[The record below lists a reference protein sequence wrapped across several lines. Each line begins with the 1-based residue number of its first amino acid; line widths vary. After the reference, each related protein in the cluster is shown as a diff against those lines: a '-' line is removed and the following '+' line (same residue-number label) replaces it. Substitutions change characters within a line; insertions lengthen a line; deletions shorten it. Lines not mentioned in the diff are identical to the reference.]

1 MESSV
6 CSRVTLYSVETGEAR
21 DFHPIDA
28 RLCIDRG
35 GWAET
40 PSETAKP
47 AEDTKPPKGKKSAE
61 AEQSG

>member
-21 DFHPIDA
+21 EFHPIDA

-35 GWAET
+35 GWSET
-40 PSETAKP
+40 PPEQATDPKP
-47 AEDTKPPKGKKSAE
+47 AKGKKSAE

>member
-21 DFHPIDA
+21 EFHPIDA

-35 GWAET
+35 GW
-40 PSETAKP
+40 SETQP
-47 AEDTKPPKGKKSAE
+47 ESTPPPEDTKPAKGKKSAE

>member
-1 MESSV
+1 MEASV

-21 DFHPIDA
+21 EFHPIDA

-40 PSETAKP
+40 PLDPTP
-47 AEDTKPPKGKKSAE
+47 PPEDTKPAKGKKSTE
-61 AEQSG
+61 AEPTG

>member
-1 MESSV
+1 MEASV

-21 DFHPIDA
+21 EFHPIDA

-35 GWAET
+35 GW
-40 PSETAKP
+40 SETQP
-47 AEDTKPPKGKKSAE
+47 EPTPPPEDTKLPKGKKSAD